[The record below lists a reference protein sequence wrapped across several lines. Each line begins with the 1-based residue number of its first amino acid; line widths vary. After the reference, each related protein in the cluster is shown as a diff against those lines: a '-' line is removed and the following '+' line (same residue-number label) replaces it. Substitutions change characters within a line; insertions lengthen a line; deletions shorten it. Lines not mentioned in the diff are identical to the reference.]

1 MKASKT
7 SPETTLG
14 WRQISSIFVLPA
26 IGLYLVAYRL
36 LGKRCTYHW
45 GNFDVT
51 PLEPITKNEYL
62 FTRLFPASVVSA
74 GILLL
79 MLISYFLSL
88 PLN

>member
-7 SPETTLG
+7 SPKTDLT
-14 WRQISSIFVLPA
+14 WRQVGSIFVLPA
-26 IGLYLVAYRL
+26 IGLYMIAYQL

-51 PLEPITKNEYL
+51 PLEPITRNEYL
-62 FTRLFPASVVSA
+62 FTRLFPSGVVIL
-74 GILLL
+74 GIALL
-79 MLISYFLSL
+79 MLIGYAMGM

>member
-1 MKASKT
+1 M
-7 SPETTLG
+7 TLG

-36 LGKRCTYHW
+36 LGKRCTYRW

-62 FTRLFPASVVSA
+62 FTRLFPAGVVIA

-79 MLISYFLSL
+79 MLMSYFLSL
-88 PLN
+88 TLT